1 MAFTV
6 PTDLDARP
14 VVVIGAGTLGRRIAM
29 IFATRVRISDPS
41 PEARGEAIDYIG
53 RARRVDRGPRLDHR

>member
-14 VVVIGAGTLGRRIAM
+14 VAVIGAGTLGRRIAM
-29 IFATRVRISDPS
+29 MFATRGGRVRISDPS
-41 PEARGEAIDYIG
+41 PEVSATGDLGLRNIG
-53 RARRVDRGPRLDHR
+53 TKTSAKP